1 MTIADTDRSR
11 GRGRTKAPPAPL
23 TDLEPHLLEWVQA
36 GLIEPAQADRIREA
50 EIHRPAGSPALRAR
64 SRESLAAEAIGYAG
78 GALVVVAISV
88 LAARRWDDAP
98 WAVRAALL
106 LAASV
111 GLALIGALV
120 APSSPRASRLRAVL
134 WVLSS
139 GAFAG
144 TLAVTGA
151 SGLDLSE
158 ETTAVV
164 AFGGAAVHALV
175 AWSRHRTIL
184 TQAAF
189 FAALAA
195 TAAAATTELES
206 DGLPG
211 VAVWGVGVC
220 WVLLALGGVVRPVR
234 IASILGAATAVF
246 GAAATEGW
254 SAGIVFAVCT
264 ALAVLM
270 LAVATGD
277 LALLAVGALGSVVVL
292 PAMIH
297 RWFTGTAAAGVL
309 LLLGLGLL
317 GLATLVARQG
327 KDRESRSAV
336 GLPEPLAITA
346 AGVVAIGAAAAV
358 LLIGLA

>member
-1 MTIADTDRSR
+1 LA
-11 GRGRTKAPPAPL
+11 
-23 TDLEPHLLEWVQA
+23 DLEPHLLDWVQA

-50 EIHRPAGSPALRAR
+50 ESHRPAGSPALRAR
-64 SRESLAAEAIGYAG
+64 PRESLAAEAIGYAG
-78 GALVVVAISV
+78 GALVVVAVCV
-88 LAARRWDDAP
+88 LAARRWDEAP
-98 WAVRAALL
+98 WALRTTLL
-106 LAASV
+106 LAASL

-144 TLAVTGA
+144 TLGVTGA

-158 ETTAVV
+158 ESTAVL
-164 AFGGAAVHALV
+164 AFGGAAAHAFI

-184 TQAAF
+184 TQAAA

-195 TAAAATTELES
+195 TAAAATVKLES
-206 DGLPG
+206 DALSG

-234 IASILGAATAVF
+234 IASVLGAATAVL
-246 GAAATEGW
+246 GAAITEGW

-277 LALLAVGALGSVVVL
+277 LALLAVGALGSIVVL

-317 GLATLVARQG
+317 GVATLVARQG
-327 KDRESRSAV
+327 KDRESRPAVAIPGPSA
-336 GLPEPLAITA
+336 LAA
-346 AGVVAIGAAAAV
+346 AAVVAVVVVAAV
-358 LLIGLA
+358 LLIGTV